1 MIWTDDPTRLLL
13 VAGLGVS
20 YGLVCLMPYLR
31 HRRKRLAAQRAKAEA
46 AASPTPG
53 WIVAYAS
60 QTGNAEALAEQT
72 LATLRLAG
80 IAAQLSELSELD
92 ADDLRRAERILFLV
106 STYGEG
112 DAPDTAAA
120 FAGRLMTAE
129 VALPRL
135 HYAVLALGDSAYA
148 QFCGF
153 GRALDGWLQR
163 QGAQSLFPRIEVD
176 RSADAAIAQWRQQLS
191 HLAGT
196 SDAPDWSGPSFGD
209 WQLRARTLLNPGSA
223 GAPLYHLELVPL
235 AAGLS
240 DGLPDALPNT
250 LPDASSN
257 ALPNRQPDALPDWQ
271 SGDLVQVAAP
281 ADPSHPR
288 EYSIASIPADGAVQ
302 LLVRLHSHPDGSH
315 GVASGW
321 LTRQLEIGETVQLRL
336 RQHRRFR
343 LEGNARRPL
352 ILIGNGSGIAGL
364 RGHLR
369 ARALAGEGRNWL
381 LFGERNSAHDFH
393 YRDELEALHRAG
405 RLDIDL
411 VWSRDGGAAGAAVG
425 DAAPAVVPAVPRYVQ
440 DLLPA
445 QADKLRAWLADG
457 AAIYVCGSLDGMA
470 AGVDLALEQ
479 IVGRDALDAL
489 VAEKRYQR
497 DVY

>member
-1 MIWTDDPTRLLL
+1 MIWTDDPTRLML
-13 VAGLGVS
+13 VAALGAG
-20 YGLVCLMPYLR
+20 YGLACLLPYLR
-31 HRRKRLAAQRAKAEA
+31 HRRKRQAALRAKAEA
-46 AASPTPG
+46 AAAPG

-60 QTGNAEALAEQT
+60 QTGNAEALAQQT

-112 DAPDTAAA
+112 DAPDAAAA
-120 FAGRLMTAE
+120 FAGRLMTTE
-129 VALPRL
+129 LPLAHL

-148 QFCGF
+148 RFCGF
-153 GRALDGWLQR
+153 GRALDAWLAAR
-163 QGAQSLFPRIEVD
+163 GAHSLFPRIEVD
-176 RSADAAIAQWRQQLS
+176 RSADAAVALWRQQLS

-196 SDAPDWSGPSFGD
+196 SDAPDWSAPAFAD
-209 WQLRARTLLNPGSA
+209 WTLRARTELNSGSA
-223 GAPLYHLELVPL
+223 GAPLYHLELAPPGGV
-235 AAGLS
+235 
-240 DGLPDALPNT
+240 
-250 LPDASSN
+250 
-257 ALPNRQPDALPDWQ
+257 LPDWQ
-271 SGDLVQVAAP
+271 SGDLVQIAAP
-281 ADPSHPR
+281 AEPSRPR

-302 LLVRLHSHPDGSH
+302 LLVRLHSHDDGSH

-321 LTRQLEIGETVQLRL
+321 LTRQAEPGGTVRLRL

-343 LEGNARRPL
+343 LEDNARRPL

-369 ARALAGEGRNWL
+369 ARALAGQGRNWL

-405 RLDIDL
+405 RLELDL
-411 VWSRDGGAAGAAVG
+411 AWSRDGGAA
-425 DAAPAVVPAVPRYVQ
+425 RYVQ

-445 QADKLRAWLADG
+445 RADKLRAWVDDG
-457 AAIYVCGSLDGMA
+457 AAIYVCGSLEGMA
-470 AGVDLALEQ
+470 AGVDQALET
-479 IVGRDALDAL
+479 ILGSVRLAGLA
-489 VAEKRYQR
+489 AEKRYQR